1 MTPTCT
7 SADSIS
13 DRIDRARIALRGWS
27 SNFMLRHRLTNVDR
41 FRLLLVE
48 HCDTVCA
55 AVSQDLGK
63 PTAEVLAGEVLPTA
77 DACRFLL
84 RNADRLLR
92 SRRVPSA
99 HRPLWLWGQR
109 DTVHR
114 VPRGVVGI
122 IGTWNF
128 PLLLN
133 AVQILQALVA
143 GNAVVWKPS
152 ELAPTVA
159 WLLHKLL
166 VQAGFPAD
174 LVQMLPATREMGPVL
189 ADAGVDHIVFTG
201 SAAVG
206 RKLAARLGERLVSS
220 TLELSG
226 CDAQIVLEDADV
238 TLAARAAWFG
248 CTINRGQTCIA
259 VRRSFIHRS
268 VYPAFCEA
276 LRIQAK
282 PQPMKLALAAQ
293 ADHAQ
298 RLVANAVAE
307 GGRLLLEPAP
317 AHDGSCAP
325 AVVIDARP
333 EMALC
338 RESTFAPVLAVLPF
352 DSIDDALRME
362 RSCPFALG
370 ASIFTR
376 NPSFHQRL
384 AGRLRAG
391 VVTIN
396 DVVVPTAH
404 PATPFGGR
412 GDSGWGVTQGEEGLL
427 EMTVP
432 QTVSVRAGTFRPHY
446 DSGDPAKLAAQEDLL
461 RGLMQARH
469 ASTLLAR
476 LAGWWR
482 LIRAARRGI

>member
-1 MTPTCT
+1 MTPICT
-7 SADSIS
+7 SANPIAE
-13 DRIDRARIALRGWS
+13 RIDRARRAGRAWS
-27 SNFMLRHRLTNVDR
+27 STSIRHRLVPVDR
-41 FRLLLVE
+41 FRLLLVK
-48 HCDTVCA
+48 HCDALCGAVC
-55 AVSQDLGK
+55 QDVGK
-63 PTAEVLAGEVLPTA
+63 PIGEVLADEILPTA

-84 RNADRLLR
+84 RNAPRLLR
-92 SRRVPSA
+92 PRHVPSA

-133 AVQILQALVA
+133 TVQILHALVA
-143 GNAVVWKPS
+143 GNAVLWKPS
-152 ELAPTVA
+152 EIAPTLA
-159 WLLHKLL
+159 SLLHDLL
-166 VQAGFPAD
+166 LQAGFPAD
-174 LVQMLPATREMGPVL
+174 LLQMLPATREMGPIL
-189 ADAGVDHIVFTG
+189 ADAPVDHIVFTG
-201 SAAVG
+201 SVAVG
-206 RKLAARLGERLVSS
+206 RKLAAHLGERLVSS

-226 CDAQIVLEDADV
+226 CDAQLVLEDADV
-238 TLAARAAWFG
+238 SLAARAAWFG
-248 CTINRGQTCIA
+248 STINHGQTCIA
-259 VRRSFIHRS
+259 VRRSFVHRS
-268 VYPAFCEA
+268 LYPAFCDE
-276 LRIQAK
+276 LRTHAR
-282 PQPMKLALAAQ
+282 PVAMKLALPAQ
-293 ADHAQ
+293 LCHAK
-298 RLVANAVAE
+298 RIIEEALAE

-317 AHDGSCAP
+317 DQDGTCTP
-325 AVVIDARP
+325 AIVVDARP

-338 RESTFAPVLAVLPF
+338 HESTFAPVLAVLPF
-352 DSIDDALRME
+352 DSIDDALVME
-362 RSCPFALG
+362 RSSPLALG

-376 NPSFHQRL
+376 NPSRGEAL
-384 AGRLRAG
+384 ASRLRAG

-432 QTVSVRAGTFRPHY
+432 QTVSVRAGSFRPHY
-446 DSGDPAKLAAQEDLL
+446 DSSDPARLAAQEDLL

-469 ASTLLAR
+469 APTLLTR